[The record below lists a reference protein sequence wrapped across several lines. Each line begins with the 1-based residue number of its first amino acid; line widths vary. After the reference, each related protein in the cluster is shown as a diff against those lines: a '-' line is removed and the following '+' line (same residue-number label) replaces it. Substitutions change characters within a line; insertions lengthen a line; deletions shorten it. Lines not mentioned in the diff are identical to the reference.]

1 MNAFVFHFEGW
12 GWQWLFVTVM
22 GTLNGII
29 QSILPLS
36 LQLYLILLAL
46 AEKFRPLH
54 ISGLF

>member
-1 MNAFVFHFEGW
+1 MNAFVFHFERW

-22 GTLNGII
+22 GALNRII

-36 LQLYLILLAL
+36 LQLCLIVLAL